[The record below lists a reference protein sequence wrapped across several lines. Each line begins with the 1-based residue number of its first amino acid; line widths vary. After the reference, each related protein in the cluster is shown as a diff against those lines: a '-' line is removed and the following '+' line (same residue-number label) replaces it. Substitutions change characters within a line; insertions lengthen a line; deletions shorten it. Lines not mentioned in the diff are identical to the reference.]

1 MELKGTQNLALPRQQ
16 VWDSLNDPEV
26 LKACIPGCEEVARVN
41 EDEFRLAMTASVGP
55 VKARFKGKLLISER
69 VPPVSYVLTFE
80 GSGGPAGFGKGH
92 AQVALESAGSD
103 TVLTY
108 KASAQ
113 VGGKLAQV
121 GSRLVEGVA
130 QKMAGAFFERFRQV
144 VSPQAPVELPLQRS
158 VQTAPV
164 ADKARD
170 GVWPSTIIFGLA
182 AVAALLLICFRV
194 FAH

>member
-1 MELKGTQNLALPRQQ
+1 
-16 VWDSLNDPEV
+16 
-26 LKACIPGCEEVARVN
+26 
-41 EDEFRLAMTASVGP
+41 
-55 VKARFKGKLLISER
+55 
-69 VPPVSYVLTFE
+69 
-80 GSGGPAGFGKGH
+80 
-92 AQVALESAGSD
+92 
-103 TVLTY
+103 
-108 KASAQ
+108 AQ

-170 GVWPSTIIFGLA
+170 GVWSSTIIFGLA
-182 AVAALLLICFRV
+182 VVAALLLICFRV